1 MIKQSVTWVLLFIGI
16 LLLLG
21 GPILGNSVIG
31 ELMESYGSYSAD
43 RVVVSVTKDAAKDGS
58 NLFTIDDLESLAEQP
73 GIGETA
79 AEAESAG
86 MIKFGDKTAT
96 AVICGVTYNYASFI
110 DLDIINGS
118 FITKSDEDEA
128 NQTVV
133 IGEELALELFGTL
146 NATGNKIEIYGRT
159 FTVTGVVKKD
169 NSILGVLT
177 DSKDHRVY
185 IPAGVMLE
193 SDNTAGIT
201 SIRTRTQGEELL
213 GRNEDI
219 VSNALGNIG
228 KNALKYIIEDYGSKT
243 FYLRQKILLAVFIP
257 GLILILT
264 LAVLLKKLIKKLITE
279 ISSSMKT
286 DYLSNILKTQKKLLL
301 SYSARILILTAGMF
315 AVWYGI
321 KFRLFI
327 PQSYIPGDLTDLS
340 FYWDL
345 AKGLIRQNNSMTGYL
360 PPFEDILLGKAR
372 EMLDRIFYSSVLAGI
387 LLTYIGLYQLK
398 MRNTGLSTTA
408 LASTL
413 IVAATVAISSL
424 AVILSGMPLFL
435 GTKGLLVLYT
445 FVFINSILISKE
457 RDEVFKC

>member
-1 MIKQSVTWVLLFIGI
+1 MIKLSVTWVLLFTGI

-31 ELMESYGSYSAD
+31 ELMESYGSYSSD
-43 RVVVSVTKDAAKDGS
+43 RVVVSITKDAAKDGS
-58 NLFTIDDLESLAEQP
+58 NLFTMKDLERLAEQP

-86 MIKFGDKTAT
+86 MVKYGDKTAP
-96 AVICGVTYNYASFI
+96 AVICGVTYDYAAFI
-110 DLDIINGS
+110 DLDFINGS
-118 FITKSDEDEA
+118 FISKSDEAEA
-128 NQTVV
+128 NQTAV

-146 NATGNKIEIYGRT
+146 NATGNRIEIYGRT
-159 FTVTGVVKKD
+159 FTVIGVVKKD

-177 DSKDHRVY
+177 DSEDHRVY
-185 IPAGVMLE
+185 IPAGVLLE

-219 VSNALGNIG
+219 VSNALNTIG
-228 KNALKYIIEDYGSKT
+228 KNSSKYIVEDYGSKT

-257 GLILILT
+257 GSILILT
-264 LAVLLKKLIKKLITE
+264 LAVLLKKLVKKLITE
-279 ISSSMKT
+279 ISSGLKT
-286 DYLSNILKTQKKLLL
+286 DYLSNMLKTKKKLLL
-301 SYSARILILTAGMF
+301 SYSVRIVVLAAGML

-321 KFRLFI
+321 KFRFFI

-340 FYWDL
+340 FYLDL
-345 AKGLIRQNNSMTGYL
+345 TKGLIRHNNSMTGYL
-360 PPFEDILLGKAR
+360 PPFEEILLGKAR
-372 EMLDRIFYSSVLAGI
+372 EMLDWIFYSSVLAGI
-387 LLTYIGLYQLK
+387 SLTYIGLYQLK
-398 MRNTGLSTTA
+398 MKNTGLSTTA

-413 IVAATVAISSL
+413 IVAAGAAISSL
-424 AVILSGMPLFL
+424 AAVLSGMPLFL
-435 GTKGLLVLYT
+435 GTKGLLVLYA